1 MWRRKFGPCSQKG
14 SGEAPCAKA
23 ERWRG
28 NFRGCHNRL
37 HGERGGCR
45 NGGQPRSATA
55 PWITA
60 TDAATVGSHGWQPR
74 RAWITALRHGSH
86 LGSHLGGP
94 PPRPR
99 RACATDHTL
108 DHSPRHGGQPR
119 MLPYSHGQPRSATV
133 PWITNP
139 RRARIPSKSLRR
151 SNRLRGCQGRATGL
165 KPISE
170 RARNKSLVET
180 GLTPT
185 WELAN
190 GQKTAKARLAAEGQ
204 QVPDSE
210 HGIVETRGDVS
221 LRPPQLHAIS
231 LSAITNWRL
240 RSPATEDAFLQA
252 DGFGRGVSVRAPG
265 G

>member
-1 MWRRKFGPCSQKG
+1 M
-14 SGEAPCAKA
+14 
-23 ERWRG
+23 
-28 NFRGCHNRL
+28 
-37 HGERGGCR
+37 
-45 NGGQPRSATA
+45 
-55 PWITA
+55 
-60 TDAATVGSHGWQPR
+60 GSHGWQPR

-190 GQKTAKARLAAEGQ
+190 GQKTAKARLAADGAAGPRFGTWACGDLGGRQPPPAPAPRNIAER
-204 QVPDSE
+204 
-210 HGIVETRGDVS
+210 HKKVEIAEPR
-221 LRPPQLHAIS
+221 H
-231 LSAITNWRL
+231 
-240 RSPATEDAFLQA
+240 
-252 DGFGRGVSVRAPG
+252 
-265 G
+265 